1 MKHAVRKGGRGG
13 TVRAQKSDAT
23 FPSQSPASADPL
35 GQIDV
40 QTPFMNAADVVAY
53 LRGAVTVGTLANW
66 RSKGKGPKP
75 HKVGVKSLYL
85 RREVDEFV
93 LQQQE
98 GAAAPPA

>member
-1 MKHAVRKGGRGG
+1 MKHAVRKHRRRRTRPTNTGDSSS
-13 TVRAQKSDAT
+13 TVTIALD
-23 FPSQSPASADPL
+23 
-35 GQIDV
+35 
-40 QTPFMNAADVVAY
+40 TPYLTPADVVAY